1 MVSPSVR
8 RWIAGLRDFVL
19 GSDEPCLHCG
29 RLLTTPRER
38 RARLCAACH
47 HRIAWVHPPTCQRC
61 GKPLRATTTSTFAA
75 EGPLCLDCRS
85 RPVPFA
91 ASFAAAVYD
100 GLWKEL
106 IGQFKFYGRRELA
119 VPLGVAVADV
129 AWRASLPARVHAL
142 VPVPLHPQRLA
153 RRGYN
158 QARELAVVIAG
169 ETGIPVLDALMRV
182 QPGPGGGPQ
191 SLRSARQ
198 RRKSLRGAFVAWQP
212 GALRG
217 LTLAVVDDVYTTG
230 ATMDEA
236 SRALL
241 RAGAREVWGLVAAV
255 GVTDADLA
263 SRGREG

>member
-1 MVSPSVR
+1 MSRPAR
-8 RWIAGLRDFVL
+8 RWLASLRDFLL
-19 GSDEPCLHCG
+19 GPEEACLHCG
-29 RLLTTPRER
+29 RILATPWER
-38 RARLCAACH
+38 HACLCAGCQE
-47 HRIAWVHPPTCQRC
+47 RIAWVRPPICRRC
-61 GKPLRATTTSTFAA
+61 GKPLRTAA
-75 EGPLCLDCRS
+75 DPLCLDCRS

-129 AWRASLPARVHAL
+129 AWRASLPARIHAL

-158 QARELAVVIAG
+158 QARELAEVIAG
-169 ETGIPVLDALMRV
+169 ETGVPVLEALMRV
-182 QPGPGGGPQ
+182 QPGSGGGPQ

-212 GALRG
+212 AALRG

-241 RAGAREVWGLVAAV
+241 RAGAREVLGLVAAI

>member
-1 MVSPSVR
+1 MNEASR
-8 RWIAGLRDFVL
+8 RWLASLRDFLL
-19 GSDEPCLHCG
+19 GPEEPCLHCG
-29 RLLTTPRER
+29 RLLAAAWER
-38 RARLCAACH
+38 HIRLCKACQE
-47 HRIAWVHPPTCQRC
+47 RIGWIRPPACERC
-61 GKPLRATTTSTFAA
+61 GKPLRTPSDPVC
-75 EGPLCLDCRS
+75 GDCRS
-85 RPVPFA
+85 RPVPFT
-91 ASFAAAVYD
+91 ASFGAAVYD

-106 IGQFKFYGRRELA
+106 IGQFKFYCRRELA
-119 VPLGVAVADV
+119 VPLGVAVAEL

-158 QARELAVVIAG
+158 QALELAMVIAE
-169 ETGIPVLDALMRV
+169 ETGIPVLEALVRV
-182 QPGPGGGPQ
+182 QRGSGAGPQ
-191 SLRSARQ
+191 SLRSARE
-198 RRKSLRGAFVAWQP
+198 RRKSLRGAFMAWQP

-241 RAGAREVWGLVAAV
+241 RAGAREVFGLVAAV

-263 SRGREG
+263 SGGR